1 MGITLIT
8 EAPPLRQ
15 DTSGGLRVG
24 SSRVLLEVVIHAFED
39 GATPEI
45 IVQRYPSMTLAD
57 VYGVIAY
64 YLRHPGT
71 VKAYLGEREQR
82 ADSLQDEIETHQ
94 KDLSALRTRLQSRR
108 TSQ

>member
-1 MGITLIT
+1 MGMTLIT

-64 YLRHPGT
+64 YLRHPDA
-71 VKAYLGEREQR
+71 VKAYLDERERQ
-82 ADSLQDEIETHQ
+82 ADTLQEEVETHQ
-94 KDLSALRTRLQSRR
+94 KDLSALRARLQSHR
-108 TSQ
+108 TAP